1 MTKAKTLDT
10 LVEDIEGLFDGS
22 YIPGLH
28 HPQDKT
34 QKHMDEMLS
43 AIEEAVKTSLAT
55 SGKKRDI
62 YLRMSNI
69 GKPDKQLWYE
79 HQKDM
84 PKEKLRPDTYIKFL
98 YGHIIEA
105 LLLFLAKEAGHEV
118 THEQAEVEIDNVKG
132 HMDCMIDGVPVD
144 VKSASKYS
152 FEKFKTGELYNDD
165 PFGYIAQISAYVQA
179 NNKKE
184 GAFLVMEKS
193 LGKLTV
199 MNVADME
206 MIDAKARIAHMKKV
220 VDSSIPPDRCHEPVA
235 DGKSG
240 NEKLCVQCSYCPYK
254 EDCWSDAN
262 DGQGLSTYLYSSGP
276 RYLVTTVK
284 EPKVDKVNV

>member
-22 YIPGLH
+22 YEVGDSGNTTLH
-28 HPQDKT
+28 L
-34 QKHMDEMLS
+34 DECVG
-43 AIEEAVKTSLAT
+43 AIREAILTSLKTA
-55 SGKKRDI
+55 GKPREA

-79 HQKDM
+79 HQANIA
-84 PKEKLRPDTYIKFL
+84 KEELRPDTYIKFL

-105 LLLFLAKEAGHEV
+105 LLLFLVKESGHIV
-118 THEQAEVEIDNVKG
+118 THEQAEVEIDSVKG
-132 HMDCMIDGVPVD
+132 HMDCMIDGIPVD
-144 VKSASKYS
+144 VKSASKYG
-152 FEKFKTGELYNDD
+152 FAKFKNGEIYNDD
-165 PFGYIAQISAYVQA
+165 PFGYIAQISAYAQA
-179 NNKKE
+179 NNKEE

-199 MNVADME
+199 MDVHSME
-206 MIDAKARIAHMKKV
+206 MIDAKARIAHMKEV
-220 VDSSIPPDRCHEPVA
+220 VASDTPPERCYVPVE

-240 NEKLCVQCSYCPYK
+240 NEKLCVQCSYCSYK

-262 DGQGLSTYLYSSGP
+262 DGEGLYTYLYSTGP
-276 RYLVTTVK
+276 RYLTTVVK
-284 EPKVDKVNV
+284 EPKVDRYTG